1 MSYEETPWKN
11 KLFYL
16 PRAELQKSLSSGEA
30 AIHDN
35 PDNQVTHH
43 LGMWDILES
52 YFIQS
57 MGPWAENEGSMHT
70 LRKDCP

>member
-1 MSYEETPWKN
+1 MKKHPEKTNYSTYQ
-11 KLFYL
+11 
-16 PRAELQKSLSSGEA
+16 ELNFKSLFRVER
-30 AIHDN
+30 HDNPDN